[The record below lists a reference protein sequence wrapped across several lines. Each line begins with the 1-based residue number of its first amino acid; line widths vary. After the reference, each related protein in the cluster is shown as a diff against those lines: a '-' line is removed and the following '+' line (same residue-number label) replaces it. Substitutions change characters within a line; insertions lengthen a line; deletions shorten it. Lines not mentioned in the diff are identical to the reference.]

1 MKADRP
7 LDEVYADI
15 KEILKAWVVWIS
27 HLSSYTSIFVH
38 LHFFCPLMHAI
49 ETKKLDKAGKNYSAA
64 DFLQL
69 SSKIYTNLFIPSNWH
84 KITIRQFER
93 AWVGN
98 ALYSVPWV
106 LFELQQPTWNN
117 KPGSAHRPL
126 YFKIARQE
134 RELHIYVFILD
145 QPGLFFNLY
154 LHSSPF
160 QSLLGQTLRINI
172 VTIIINITIVITI
185 NITISPPVRAVLEN
199 MSNATALVAS
209 LCPSVRTILQNVTNL
224 ERWE

>member
-1 MKADRP
+1 
-7 LDEVYADI
+7 
-15 KEILKAWVVWIS
+15 
-27 HLSSYTSIFVH
+27 
-38 LHFFCPLMHAI
+38 MHAI

-134 RELHIYVFILD
+134 RELHIYAFILD
-145 QPGLFFNLY
+145 QPGLFSICISILHLFNPCLGKLWESSSSQSSSSSSPSSSQSLSTWSSSSSARTGWTSWPRFWRSTCCLFFHGQINLRPFTELSSSPSFSFKSKYILENALCKIY
-154 LHSSPF
+154 LHIFVSYF
-160 QSLLGQTLRINI
+160 
-172 VTIIINITIVITI
+172 
-185 NITISPPVRAVLEN
+185 
-199 MSNATALVAS
+199 
-209 LCPSVRTILQNVTNL
+209 PSK
-224 ERWE
+224 

>member
-134 RELHIYVFILD
+134 RELHIYAFILD
-145 QPGLFFNLY
+145 QPGLFSICISILHLFNPCLGK
-154 LHSSPF
+154 LWESTSSQSSSTSPSSSQSTLPF
-160 QSLLGQTLRINI
+160 HPLFGQSLRICPM
-172 VTIIINITIVITI
+172 
-185 NITISPPVRAVLEN
+185 PPHL
-199 MSNATALVAS
+199 
-209 LCPSVRTILQNVTNL
+209 
-224 ERWE
+224 